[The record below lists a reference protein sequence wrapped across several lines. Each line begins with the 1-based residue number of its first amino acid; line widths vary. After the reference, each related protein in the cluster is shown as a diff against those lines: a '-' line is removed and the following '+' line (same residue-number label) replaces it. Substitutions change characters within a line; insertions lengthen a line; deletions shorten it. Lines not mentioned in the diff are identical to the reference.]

1 MSAEENRRQGRRLG
15 LWLLNRWPWLV
26 LALGALLPLA
36 RVLFDPAG
44 SLPGSDHGDI
54 YKHTWAYWHTIRQI
68 AEGTWPSTPYLNA
81 PNGGV
86 LLDVMVAPALL
97 MMPVTLVGGC
107 VLAANVWLWISL
119 LGVGG
124 IVYLLSLHLTGSR
137 VGATCAGLLAQT
149 APYLLGHA
157 LTSGVHERFAIWVFP
172 LTLLCLI
179 KTRERGGWR
188 WPLAATLGMAL
199 AAIQCPTY
207 SVFLAVMILFTLPI
221 MFRLPR
227 DAPYGWRRIFQL
239 GAAYAGMGAALLGV
253 FYLHHWTVLQPNF
266 LAGVPEHRVL
276 LTMGVTAPYA
286 DVATVEALFNPFSV
300 RVQEPTRL
308 DDELHNLV
316 YLGWVPLVCLLVG
329 LVAAFRR
336 RARGSLMVLSF
347 ALIFGLLSLG
357 PWVLWGEGR
366 VKNPLFYLVS
376 YLVPLYGGV
385 PPLWQQ
391 AGVLAMLG
399 MVGVAEVVAIFRRRR
414 WQILLALVLLGAGLG
429 ERIWA
434 LPIPLV
440 ADTFDARVPATYDR
454 INGPGPVLE
463 IPRLWP
469 EHWVA
474 RSTMFLAQT
483 RHKQPIT
490 AAINLGFTKWDEYRP
505 VAIGIS
511 EDWGLTV
518 ACMREDKIRW
528 VMVNRPLLAQRRLD
542 KKCLAGL
549 RKAVGP
555 PVLDT
560 KTEVLFDLSKAPA
573 GIKPAKAD
581 CP

>member
-1 MSAEENRRQGRRLG
+1 MPAEEKHSPGQKLG
-15 LWLLNRWPWLV
+15 SWLSRNWPWLV
-26 LALGALLPLA
+26 LVAGALLPLA
-36 RVLFDPAG
+36 RVLLDPVG

-54 YKHTWAYWHTIRQI
+54 YKHTWAYWHTVRQI
-68 AEGTWPSTPYLNA
+68 AEGTWPATRYLNA
-81 PNGGV
+81 PHGGV

-97 MMPVTLVGGC
+97 MLPVTLAGGC
-107 VLAANVWLWISL
+107 VLAANVWLWLSL
-119 LGVGG
+119 VAVGG
-124 IVYLLSLHLTGSR
+124 VVYLLSEHLTGSR
-137 VGATCAGLLAQT
+137 IGSVGAGLLAQT

-157 LTSGVHERFAIWVFP
+157 LTSGVHERFTIWVFP
-172 LTLLCLI
+172 LILLCLF
-179 KTRERGGWR
+179 KTRQRGGWR
-188 WPLAATLGMAL
+188 WPLAATVGLAL

-207 SVFLAVMILFTLPI
+207 SVFLAVMILFTTPF

-227 DAPYGWRRIFQL
+227 AAPFGWGRIIQL

-253 FYLHHWTVLQPNF
+253 FFLHHWTVLQPNF

-276 LTMGVTAPYA
+276 LNMGVTAPYA
-286 DVATVEALFNPFSV
+286 DVATLDAIINPLAV

-316 YLGWVPLVCLLVG
+316 YLGWVPLVCILAG
-329 LVAAFRR
+329 LVMAYRR

-347 ALIFGLLSLG
+347 ALIFGVLSLG

-366 VKNPLFYLVS
+366 VNNPLFYLVS

-391 AGVLAMLG
+391 AGILAMLG
-399 MVGVAEVVAIFRRRR
+399 MVGVAQVVAGIRRRR
-414 WQILLALVLLGAGLG
+414 WQALAAVLLVGAGLA
-429 ERIWA
+429 ERVWA
-434 LPIPLV
+434 LPLPLV
-440 ADTFDARVPATYDR
+440 AGTFDARVPAAYDS

-505 VAIGIS
+505 VAVGLA

-518 ACMREDKIRW
+518 ACMKAEKIRW
-528 VMVNRPLLAQRRLD
+528 VMVNRPLLAQRGLA
-542 KKCLAGL
+542 KGCLAGI
-549 RKAVGP
+549 REAAGP

-560 KTEVLFDLSKAPA
+560 KDHVLFDLSKAPA
-573 GIKPAKAD
+573 GEEPHKDD